1 MGETN
6 DRGHAR
12 REALSIANV
21 VGSAI
26 AAISLALVFVVFHS
40 ELALAQAADSVSD
53 VLTGLLLAWAAR
65 AALAPPDDEHPFGHA
80 RAEPIAALIVAV
92 LGGVLA
98 TEVVRSAALA
108 WIAGAHAT
116 LGWPVA
122 AVFAGKVVFKLAIA
136 AFASR
141 ARRRRPSSVLD
152 ALGVD
157 ARNDAVVGSA
167 ALVGVALARMGYP
180 VFDPILAIGV
190 GIYVGISCIRLA
202 RDGVMILLGTSAP
215 APRCA
220 ELLACAMA
228 VPRVSGVG
236 KLVAIFYG
244 ATLHVELDLWVD
256 AQLSLRD
263 AHEVAHAV
271 ESRMMQETDVSHV
284 VVHVTPR
291 EPAGAGDH
299 ATHVRREDPRSR

>member
-1 MGETN
+1 VSETI
-6 DRGHAR
+6 DRGRAG

-21 VGSAI
+21 VGSAL
-26 AAISLALVFVVFHS
+26 AALALVLVFVVFHS
-40 ELALAQAADSVSD
+40 ELALAQAADSISD

-80 RAEPIAALIVAV
+80 RAEPITALIVAV

-108 WIAGAHAT
+108 WMAGAHAT

-122 AVFAGKVVFKLAIA
+122 AVFAGKVVFKLAVA
-136 AFASR
+136 AVATRSLR
-141 ARRRRPSSVLD
+141 HRPSPVLD
-152 ALGVD
+152 ALRVD

-167 ALVGVALARMGYP
+167 ALVGVGLARMGYP
-180 VFDPILAIGV
+180 ELDPILAIGV
-190 GIYVGISCIRLA
+190 GVYVGISCIRLA
-202 RDGVMILLGTSAP
+202 RDGVMMLLGTSAP
-215 APRCA
+215 ALRRA

-244 ATLHVELDLWVD
+244 TTLHVELDVWVD
-256 AQLSLRD
+256 ARLSLRE
-263 AHEVAHAV
+263 AHDVAHAV
-271 ESRMMQETDVSHV
+271 ESRMMQEPDVSHV
-284 VVHVTPR
+284 VVHVTPH
-291 EPAGAGDH
+291 EA
-299 ATHVRREDPRSR
+299 AT

>member
-1 MGETN
+1 MSETI
-6 DRGHAR
+6 DRGRAG

-21 VGSAI
+21 AGSAV
-26 AAISLALVFVVFHS
+26 AALALIVVFVVFHS
-40 ELALAQAADSVSD
+40 ELALAQAADSLSD
-53 VLTGLLLAWAAR
+53 VLTGMLLAWAAR

-116 LGWPVA
+116 LGWQVA
-122 AVFAGKVVFKLAIA
+122 AVFAGKVVFKLAVA
-136 AFASR
+136 AFATR
-141 ARRRRPSSVLD
+141 ARRRRPSPVID

-167 ALVGVALARMGYP
+167 ALVGVALARAGYP

-202 RDGVMILLGTSAP
+202 RDGVMMLLGTSAP
-215 APRCA
+215 AARRA
-220 ELLACAMA
+220 ELLASAMA
-228 VPRVSGVG
+228 VPRVVGVG
-236 KLVAIFYG
+236 KLFAIFYG
-244 ATLHVELDLWVD
+244 AMLHVELDVWVD
-256 AQLSLRD
+256 AHLSLRE
-263 AHEVAHAV
+263 AHDVAHAV
-271 ESRMMQETDVSHV
+271 ESRMMKETDVSHV

-291 EPAGAGDH
+291 DVAA
-299 ATHVRREDPRSR
+299 